1 MPMPTK
7 FLRNCLPLLGLLTLT
22 PAMAEPEGEP
32 PAELKRLV
40 PQGSK
45 LIDWQIADLNVDG
58 SPDVLAVY
66 ESGAGQG
73 DDDGPRTLL
82 IALRQSDG
90 RLNVVKRN
98 DKVVFCRQC
107 GGVFGDPYES
117 LEAGKGR
124 FTVNHYGGSNWR
136 WVFSFDFAYSRRDKT
151 WQLVRVDESSFHT
164 SAPNKMKTRT
174 YKPPRDF
181 GKIDFADFDPDN
193 FKGVGPK

>member
-1 MPMPTK
+1 MRLS
-7 FLRNCLPLLGLLTLT
+7 FSCIALGWLASLPLGV
-22 PAMAEPEGEP
+22 AHAEPEKT
-32 PAELKRLV
+32 PAELLSLLPKGAQL
-40 PQGSK
+40 
-45 LIDWQIADLNVDG
+45 LDWQNADLNNDG
-58 SPDVLAVY
+58 RPDILLIHEAA
-66 ESGAGQG
+66 E
-73 DDDGPRTLL
+73 DDGPRTLL

-164 SAPNKMKTRT
+164 SAPNNMKTRT

-181 GKIDFADFDPDN
+181 GKIDFADFDPEN